1 MISVISICGSY
12 SSLVHPVLFMGWM
25 KVAYWQLIIAGS
37 TICFLFG
44 VFFENFHY
52 SSAIYEV
59 SASFSLCICD

>member
-12 SSLVHPVLFMGWM
+12 SSYLVHPVLFMGRM

-44 VFFENFHY
+44 VFFLKISIIQVLY
-52 SSAIYEV
+52 I
-59 SASFSLCICD
+59 